1 MALWPFGKRDFQQI
15 RVQFV
20 DVTKRVAFAPC
31 TFAADRLPAS
41 FEAHTVMHTASGD
54 WEVLEARP
62 ITAAEFR
69 RTGKLTLIVRKVEK
83 TVLDSVDD
91 ALFSLPTIAN
101 EMPGPQEGSTKLNK
115 NTLELHEDDWRQVEW
130 VAASQWP
137 SIEAEFAAIRDIYEH
152 HRIESGFKEIHVRE
166 RLPAPLSTATISFQ
180 DFLAIAGPHATRFD
194 GISWSGLAGIT
205 ADSFAFKLLSSIEI
219 YGISRGSSVSAAA
232 FQNTRTNNVATDDFQ
247 NLATFAARHNLL
259 LVDWC
264 RTQIIEPD
272 ISQYRQYFL
281 ERSSGD

>member
-1 MALWPFGKRDFQQI
+1 MALWPFRKRDFQQI
-15 RVQFV
+15 KVQFV
-20 DVTKRVAFAPC
+20 DATKRITFAPC
-31 TFAADRLPAS
+31 TFEADRLPAS
-41 FEAHTVMHTASGD
+41 FEAHTVMHAGSGD

-62 ITAAEFR
+62 VTAAEFR

-83 TVLDSVDD
+83 GVFDSVDD
-91 ALFSLPTIAN
+91 VLFSLPTIAN
-101 EMPGPQEGSTKLNK
+101 EMPGPEEGSTKINK

-130 VAASQWP
+130 VAASHRP
-137 SIEAEFAAIRDIYEH
+137 AIEAEFAAIRDIYEH

-180 DFLAIAGPHATRFD
+180 DLLAIAGPHATRFD

-219 YGISRGSSVSAAA
+219 YGISRGTSVIVTA
-232 FQNTRTNNVATDDFQ
+232 FQNTRTNNVAADDLQ

-264 RTQIIEPD
+264 RTQLVEPD
-272 ISQYRQYFL
+272 ISHYRGYFVD
-281 ERSSGD
+281 SSPGD